1 MPVRGRLNHAAL
13 SCLLLSKIEH
23 YVALPSPMFRIL
35 PLLALV
41 LCLAAA
47 PARAQFPAP
56 PRAPAQAPARA
67 PARPPAPPPTP
78 APAAAP
84 ARPESAPYDHD
95 LQRLSE
101 ILGALHFLRGICGT
115 NEGQKWRNEAQVL
128 IDAEAPAGDRRDQMV
143 ASFNRGYRGFQQSY
157 RTCTPAANVA
167 IRRYLEEGA
176 KIARDITAR
185 YAN

>member
-1 MPVRGRLNHAAL
+1 MQDQP
-13 SCLLLSKIEH
+13 
-23 YVALPSPMFRIL
+23 
-35 PLLALV
+35 
-41 LCLAAA
+41 
-47 PARAQFPAP
+47 
-56 PRAPAQAPARA
+56 
-67 PARPPAPPPTP
+67 
-78 APAAAP
+78 
-84 ARPESAPYDHD
+84 APYDPD

-115 NEGQKWRNEAQVL
+115 NEGQKWRTEAQAL
-128 IDAEAPAGDRRDQMV
+128 IDTEAPAGDRHDQMV

-157 RTCTPAANVA
+157 RTCTPAADVI